1 MNRST
6 RDEALDTFIDADLD
20 AWIASHEGRTAL
32 DAELARVLPQHLIP
46 AAFARCVPSDVADPS
61 VALAVLRSVRVV
73 A

>member
-1 MNRST
+1 MAQHE

-20 AWIASHEGRTAL
+20 LWVASHEGRAAL
-32 DAELARVLPQHLIP
+32 DRELRAVLPQHALP
-46 AAFARCVPSDVADPS
+46 AALARCVPSDVADPS